1 MSFAA
6 DGTALAVAG
15 TVNASTKLVSM
26 NDAMIKATEIR
37 LCFDKRRDDMIIII
51 ITSRAGY
58 FLGNWNREK
67 MLKSPLRAEL
77 PSCPQT
83 RE

>member
-15 TVNASTKLVSM
+15 TVNASTKLVAM

-37 LCFDKRRDDMIIII
+37 LCFDKRRDDMIII
-51 ITSRAGY
+51 TSRAG
-58 FLGNWNREK
+58 
-67 MLKSPLRAEL
+67 
-77 PSCPQT
+77 
-83 RE
+83 